1 MSDDLLKHTDPAP
14 PEAKDIEQLVQLLL
28 DKDHEQYLEVLK
40 TFYPVDFA
48 EAWVQLPQPQQ
59 LLLFRAFPKD
69 YAAEFFSYLDHEEQ
83 VELVDHL
90 SKPELATMLDSL
102 YTDDMAD
109 ILGELPANVVRR
121 IMQVTPIERRRQV
134 NRLLEYPE
142 DSAGALMTSEA
153 LELKSDQTVFEAL
166 ESLRSLYR
174 KAKIEEAYSAYILN
188 PSRVLIGVTSVRE
201 IMRADDDEKIA
212 DLMREEVI
220 SVSTDSDANEA
231 TRLMQRY
238 DLIALPV
245 VDQEHRLVGLITI
258 DDAMDH
264 MTETV
269 TEDIAMMAGVTPSE
283 EEYLKTPLLVSLQH
297 RLPWLLLFMLGGFVA
312 AWIIL
317 AKSDLIR
324 VYPLIVC
331 FIPLILATSGSAG
344 AQTTSLLARALSLDE
359 IESEDEQS
367 ILGREAML
375 GFVSGIILGLLSLIL
390 AKILFPIPWA
400 IALALGVSMMLAVF
414 LAKLFSSFFPL
425 LGRRIHVDAGVAST
439 PLLNSLSE
447 LSGLLLYFIFLEVFF
462 RVFS

>member
-14 PEAKDIEQLVQLLL
+14 PEAKDIEELIQLLL
-28 DKDHEQYLEVLK
+28 NKEHERFFEVMR
-40 TFYPVDFA
+40 TIYPVDFA
-48 EAWVQLPQPQQ
+48 DAWDHLPQPQQ

-83 VELVDHL
+83 AELVDHL
-90 SKPELATMLDSL
+90 SKPELATVLDSL

-134 NRLLEYPE
+134 NKLLEYPE

-174 KAKIEEAYSAYILN
+174 KAKIEEAYIAYILN

-201 IMRADDDEKIA
+201 IMRADDDEKIS

-220 SVSTDSDANEA
+220 SVRTDSDANEA

-238 DLIALPV
+238 DLISIPV
-245 VDQEHRLVGLITI
+245 VDQENRFVGLITI
-258 DDAMDH
+258 DDALDH
-264 MTETV
+264 MTETA
-269 TEDIAMMAGVTPSE
+269 TEDISVIAGVTPSE
-283 EEYLKTPLLVSLQH
+283 EEYLKTPVDVSLRH
-297 RLPWLLLFMLGGFVA
+297 RLPWLLLFMLGGFIA
-312 AWIIL
+312 AWIIFVE
-317 AKSDLIR
+317 SELIQ
-324 VYPLIVC
+324 VYPLLVC
-331 FIPLILATSGSAG
+331 FIPLLLATSGGAG

-359 IESEDEQS
+359 IKNEDEKS
-367 ILGREAML
+367 ILGRESLL
-375 GFVSGIILGLLSLIL
+375 GLLSGIFLGLLSLLISQ
-390 AKILFPIPWA
+390 ALFPIPWA
-400 IALALGVSMMLAVF
+400 ISLALGVSMMLAVF

-425 LGRRIHVDAGVAST
+425 LGRRINFDAGVAST
-439 PLLNSLSE
+439 PLLSSLSE
-447 LSGLLLYFIFLEVFF
+447 LSGLLLYFLFLEVFF
-462 RVFS
+462 RLFN